1 MKDYV
6 SGFSSIVLG
15 CILALAGCE
24 TPSEPA
30 RVDDLRAIA
39 LEGGNALVFEDG
51 GRLDSHRPTIESVAR
66 DTVNAVR
73 GLMPVTG
80 VTIRVSAGTSYV
92 IPEMGIGGRTNG
104 PGDIQIV
111 LNPDSAAMPRSLST
125 ELFPM
130 LAHEMHHAM
139 RFRTVGYGQN
149 LLEAMVTEGLAD
161 QFAIEVAGIDPP
173 IWSMALSE
181 AELEVWSKRAR
192 EEWFETPYDHDAWF
206 FGTRDIP
213 RWTGYA
219 IGFDMTRRFLLA
231 NPGRPASQLS
241 AEPATSFIPPR

>member
-1 MKDYV
+1 M
-6 SGFSSIVLG
+6 SIDSCWRPL
-15 CILALAGCE
+15 LALTALLSIAACD
-24 TPSEPA
+24 TPSDA
-30 RVDDLRAIA
+30 GGADDLAAVA
-39 LEGGNALVFEDG
+39 LEGTNVLVFEDG
-51 GRLDSHRPTIESVAR
+51 GRLDAVREAIAR
-66 DTVNAVR
+66 VVRDAVSRVR

-192 EEWFETPYDHDAWF
+192 EQWFETPYDHDAWF

-241 AEPATSFIPPR
+241 AEPATSFIPPQ

>member
-1 MKDYV
+1 MKNA
-6 SGFSSIVLG
+6 FSWSAG
-15 CILALAGCE
+15 ILLTGLLATAGCDA
-24 TPSEPA
+24 PSDSSG
-30 RVDDLRAIA
+30 VDNLGAVA